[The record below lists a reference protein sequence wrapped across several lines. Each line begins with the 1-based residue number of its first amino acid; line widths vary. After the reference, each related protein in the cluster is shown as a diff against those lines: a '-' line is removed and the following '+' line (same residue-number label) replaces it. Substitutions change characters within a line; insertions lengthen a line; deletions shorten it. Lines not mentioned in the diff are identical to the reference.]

1 MHEFS
6 LMNSLMN
13 QIYQV
18 AEQQA
23 ARKVK
28 RVKVWLGA
36 LSHMSADH
44 FKEHFDEAAVGGIAQ
59 DAVLDVTVDT
69 DESAENAANILLQSI
84 EVEI

>member
-13 QIYQV
+13 QIYQI
-18 AEQQA
+18 ADQQK

-28 RVKVWLGA
+28 KVKVWLGA
-36 LSHMSADH
+36 LSHMSAEH

-59 DAVLDVTVDT
+59 NAVLDVTVDT
-69 DESAENAANILLQSI
+69 DESSDNAAHILLQSI